1 MVAVAYLSLSGK
13 GRGGRLFEAGRLL
26 TFSASRMGA
35 YSRWALMRGW
45 ALIRINIVSTFT
57 SCTFNFGNDPTVSTV
72 DKGLC
77 CKPTNIGK
85 NDIILNF
92 VCTGFL
98 FSFCRSVPSILSF
111 QLIQI
116 FFREPDVV
124 TREELIPCCWLLV
137 GMFQH
142 KEPPNHR
149 KPND

>member
-1 MVAVAYLSLSGK
+1 MPDLSFK
-13 GRGGRLFEAGRLL
+13 
-26 TFSASRMGA
+26 
-35 YSRWALMRGW
+35 
-45 ALIRINIVSTFT
+45 
-57 SCTFNFGNDPTVSTV
+57 FNFGNDPKVTAP

-85 NDIILNF
+85 NDIMYILNF

-98 FSFCRSVPSILSF
+98 FSFRRSVPSILSY

-116 FFREPDVV
+116 FFEIRMRPLVHWLS
-124 TREELIPCCWLLV
+124 EELIPYCWLLV